1 MKRAS
6 YSVLFLLVV
15 CALVTRAQQSNNQL
29 SVKDDAFSGKRT
41 VKLESQQISPTLSM
55 SISAEIDTRTKGDR
69 PMRDLG
75 TCTLDFI
82 STTPRREYAT
92 ETEFNFLVDGQPVKG
107 GTLISSPLTDKR
119 SKDGKELAHGVM
131 NNGSLQDIGR
141 GREVKLK
148 IGEQIFDLDKALVH
162 NIATV
167 YNELVK

>member
-15 CALVTRAQQSNNQL
+15 CAVVMRAQQSNDPV
-29 SVKDDAFSGKRT
+29 SVKDDAFSSKRT
-41 VKLESQQISPTLSM
+41 VKLESQQISPTLTM
-55 SISAEIDTRTKGDR
+55 SLTAEIDTRTKGDR
-69 PMRDLG
+69 PVRDLG
-75 TCTLDFI
+75 TSTLDFV
-82 STTPRREYAT
+82 STTTKREYAT

-131 NNGSLQDIGR
+131 SNASLQDIAR

-148 IGEQIFDLDKALVH
+148 IGEQIFNLDKALVH
-162 NIATV
+162 NLATV
-167 YNELVK
+167 YSELVK

>member
-6 YSVLFLLVV
+6 YSVLFILVV

-41 VKLESQQISPTLSM
+41 VKLESQQISPTLTM

-69 PMRDLG
+69 PMRNLG
-75 TCTLDFI
+75 TCTLEFVSI
-82 STTPRREYAT
+82 TQRREYAT

-119 SKDGKELAHGVM
+119 SKDGKELAHGVIS
-131 NNGSLQDIGR
+131 NGSLQEISR

-148 IGEQIFDLDKALVH
+148 IGEQIFNLDKGLVH
-162 NIATV
+162 KLATV
-167 YNELVK
+167 YTELIK

>member
-1 MKRAS
+1 MNKAS

-15 CALVTRAQQSNNQL
+15 CAVAVKAQQSNNPV
-29 SVKDDAFSGKRT
+29 SVKDDQFSGKRT
-41 VKLESQQISPTLSM
+41 VKLESQQISQTLTV

-69 PMRDLG
+69 PLRDLG
-75 TCTLDFI
+75 TCTLDFV
-82 STTPRREYAT
+82 STTARREYAT
-92 ETEFNFLVDGQPVKG
+92 ETEFNFLVDGKPVKG

-119 SKDGKELAHGVM
+119 SKDGKELAHAVM

-167 YNELVK
+167 YSELVK

>member
-15 CALVTRAQQSNNQL
+15 CAVVMRAQQSNDPV
-29 SVKDDAFSGKRT
+29 SVKDDAFSRKRT
-41 VKLESQQISPTLSM
+41 VKLESQQISPTLTM
-55 SISAEIDTRTKGDR
+55 SLTAEIDTRTKGDR
-69 PMRDLG
+69 PVRDLG
-75 TCTLDFI
+75 TSTLDFV
-82 STTPRREYAT
+82 STTTKREYAT

-131 NNGSLQDIGR
+131 SNASLQDIAR
-141 GREVKLK
+141 GRKVKLK

-162 NIATV
+162 NLATV
-167 YNELVK
+167 YSELVK

>member
-6 YSVLFLLVV
+6 YLVLFLLVV
-15 CALVTRAQQSNNQL
+15 CAQPTRAQESNNPV

-41 VKLESQQISPTLSM
+41 VKLESQPISQTLTM
-55 SISAEIDTRTKGDR
+55 SISAEIDTRTTGAR
-69 PMRDLG
+69 PIRDLG
-75 TCTLDFI
+75 SSTLEFV
-82 STTPRREYAT
+82 SMTPKREYAT

-107 GTLISSPLTDKR
+107 GSLISSPLTDKR

-131 NNGSLQDIGR
+131 SNGSLQEISR

-162 NIATV
+162 KLATV
-167 YNELVK
+167 YSELVK

>member
-15 CALVTRAQQSNNQL
+15 CAAVMRAQQSNDPV
-29 SVKDDAFSGKRT
+29 SVKDDAFSSKRT
-41 VKLESQQISPTLSM
+41 VKLESQQISPTLT
-55 SISAEIDTRTKGDR
+55 ISLTAEIDTRTKGDR
-69 PMRDLG
+69 PVRDLG
-75 TCTLDFI
+75 TSTLGFV
-82 STTPRREYAT
+82 STTTKREYAT

-131 NNGSLQDIGR
+131 SNASLQDIAR

-148 IGEQIFDLDKALVH
+148 IGEQIFNLDKALVH
-162 NIATV
+162 NLATV
-167 YNELVK
+167 YSELVK

>member
-6 YSVLFLLVV
+6 YSVLFILVV
-15 CALVTRAQQSNNQL
+15 CAVVMRAQQSNPL

-41 VKLESQQISPTLSM
+41 VKLESQQISPTLTM

-69 PMRDLG
+69 PMRNLG
-75 TCTLDFI
+75 TCTLEFV
-82 STTPRREYAT
+82 STTQRREYAT

-148 IGEQIFDLDKALVH
+148 IGDQIFDLDKALVH

>member
-6 YSVLFLLVV
+6 YSVLFVLVV
-15 CALVTRAQQSNNQL
+15 CAVITRTQQSNDPV
-29 SVKDDAFSGKRT
+29 SVNDDAFSGKRT
-41 VKLESQQISPTLSM
+41 VKLESQQISPILTM
-55 SISAEIDTRTKGDR
+55 SLIAEIDTRTKGDR
-69 PMRDLG
+69 PVRDLG
-75 TCTLDFI
+75 TCTLNFV
-82 STTPRREYAT
+82 STTTKREYAT

-131 NNGSLQDIGR
+131 SNASLQDIAR

-162 NIATV
+162 NFATV
-167 YNELVK
+167 YSELVK

>member
-15 CALVTRAQQSNNQL
+15 CTVVTRAQQSSNPV

-41 VKLESQQISPTLSM
+41 VKLESQQISPTLTM

-69 PMRDLG
+69 PMRNLG
-75 TCTLDFI
+75 TCTLEFVSI
-82 STTPRREYAT
+82 TQRREYAT

-148 IGEQIFDLDKALVH
+148 IGDQIFALDKALVH